1 MATYLVFGKYTFEG
15 LKGISAER
23 TKQATA
29 LVQKHGGQIQ
39 AGYALL
45 GEKDLVFVVD
55 FPSTEQAMQ
64 CSVAMSKLTQIAW
77 TTAPAVAIDE
87 FDRLMAEV

>member
-1 MATYLVFGKYTFEG
+1 MATYVVFGKYTLEG

-39 AGYALL
+39 AGWAML
-45 GEKDLVFVVD
+45 GDPDLVFVVD

-64 CSVAMSKLTQIAW
+64 CSVAMSKLTNIAW
-77 TTAPAVAIDE
+77 ITAPAVSIEE
-87 FDRLMAEV
+87 FDRLMAKA